1 MNIMIKVKETQLN
14 GHIAYIKEE
23 CTNDG
28 IVVSTEQINISVK
41 QAIIDGFTY
50 LILYDNEMNIIENA
64 FMYLNF
70 KSYGSTKNTA
80 SLNSRFQKA
89 RVLKTFYAFLAIFN
103 YDINSLAQ
111 NEIQHYIDFL
121 KGLPAT
127 GSEITARS
135 IKTIN
140 IYLSIVRDYFKRFN
154 IDCNALFEKKEI
166 TQYYAADRQAL
177 GRGNRIA
184 YDINPRYRSFSA
196 DDIAP
201 PRYISP
207 DEFKKLYGLAKKKN
221 DHTAMLL
228 MELMYCY
235 GLRLGECLGL
245 TMEDFAPATYQ
256 NRSYYVMKLR
266 NRVSDNKDQYCKNL
280 IHPVDRSIYTTSEYI
295 DSTQKIVIT
304 ERLYHVVENYI
315 ENTFEPIL
323 AKHPDKHDVVEADI
337 VDRNQQIL
345 DNCYLFLNKT
355 GNRLTAAT
363 WNRHLRNYFVEAGI
377 DTDKGTRQNNLS
389 HRFRHGFA
397 MFHAHFRE
405 DHLEV
410 LELSKMMR
418 HRSLQSTL
426 IYYNPTFEDQIALT
440 EEFQDNLYKDLME
453 FSVIPNDE
461 QDDEEE
467 D

>member
-207 DEFKKLYGLAKKKN
+207 DEFK
-221 DHTAMLL
+221 
-228 MELMYCY
+228 
-235 GLRLGECLGL
+235 
-245 TMEDFAPATYQ
+245 
-256 NRSYYVMKLR
+256 
-266 NRVSDNKDQYCKNL
+266 
-280 IHPVDRSIYTTSEYI
+280 
-295 DSTQKIVIT
+295 
-304 ERLYHVVENYI
+304 
-315 ENTFEPIL
+315 
-323 AKHPDKHDVVEADI
+323 
-337 VDRNQQIL
+337 
-345 DNCYLFLNKT
+345 
-355 GNRLTAAT
+355 
-363 WNRHLRNYFVEAGI
+363 
-377 DTDKGTRQNNLS
+377 
-389 HRFRHGFA
+389 
-397 MFHAHFRE
+397 
-405 DHLEV
+405 
-410 LELSKMMR
+410 
-418 HRSLQSTL
+418 
-426 IYYNPTFEDQIALT
+426 
-440 EEFQDNLYKDLME
+440 
-453 FSVIPNDE
+453 
-461 QDDEEE
+461 
-467 D
+467 